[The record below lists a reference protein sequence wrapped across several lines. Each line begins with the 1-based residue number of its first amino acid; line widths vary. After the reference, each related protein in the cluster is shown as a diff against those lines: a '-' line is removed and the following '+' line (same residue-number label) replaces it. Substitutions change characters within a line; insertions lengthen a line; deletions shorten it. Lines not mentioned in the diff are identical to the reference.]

1 MIFGYFGF
9 PALGV
14 SGAALATVI
23 GQFSACFLSVYL
35 FSRYNSHIHISFRHF
50 HINWATFKQLY
61 SIAIPSGVMMCLPS
75 VLVSALNGILAS
87 VSQTAVAFFGVYYKL
102 QTFVNMPIM
111 SYNYGANQKDRMDQT
126 LKMATLTIGFILLLG
141 TCLFFIFPSPI
152 LQLFNANQD
161 MLAIGTTGLRILSLS
176 FIFSTF
182 AIVMSGVFESL
193 GKGPVSLMITLTR
206 QFIIIIPLSFI
217 LLPLIGLNGIW
228 LTFPLSELIATC
240 VAFILYQKVYKH
252 TKTGNEN
259 L

>member
-1 MIFGYFGF
+1 
-9 PALGV
+9 
-14 SGAALATVI
+14 
-23 GQFSACFLSVYL
+23 
-35 FSRYNSHIHISFRHF
+35 
-50 HINWATFKQLY
+50 
-61 SIAIPSGVMMCLPS
+61 MCLPS

-102 QTFVNMPIM
+102 QTFVNMPTTGVVQGMRPIM

-161 MLAIGTTGLRILSLS
+161 MLTIGTTGLRILSLS

-182 AIVMSGVFESL
+182 AIVMSSVFESL

-206 QFIIIIPLSFI
+206 QFVIIIPLSFI

>member
-1 MIFGYFGF
+1 
-9 PALGV
+9 
-14 SGAALATVI
+14 
-23 GQFSACFLSVYL
+23 
-35 FSRYNSHIHISFRHF
+35 
-50 HINWATFKQLY
+50 
-61 SIAIPSGVMMCLPS
+61 MCLPS

-102 QTFVNMPIM
+102 QTFVNMPTTGVVQGMRPIM

-152 LQLFNANQD
+152 LLLFNANQD